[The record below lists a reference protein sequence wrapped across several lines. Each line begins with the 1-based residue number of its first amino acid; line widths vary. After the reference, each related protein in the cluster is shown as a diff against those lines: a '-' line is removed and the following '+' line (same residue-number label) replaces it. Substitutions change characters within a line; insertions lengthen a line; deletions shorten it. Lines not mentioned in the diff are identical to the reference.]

1 MKFDTLPL
9 GELGAN
15 CYLLDIGGD
24 NSVAIDIG
32 NEPEKL
38 LGAVESSGL
47 KLCAI
52 LLTHGHYDHVG
63 GVEAV
68 REATGA
74 AVYIHEKDAVM
85 LESGQTNLAVQLT
98 HVPFRAVKSYETL
111 TDGQI
116 LNIAGMTVQ
125 VMHTPGHT
133 SGSVC
138 YAVEDILFTGDT
150 LFQGSIGRTDLGGNR
165 KEMQSS
171 LQKLAA
177 LEGDY
182 TVCPG
187 HGGRSTLV
195 WEKAHNP
202 YLRNL

>member
-15 CYLLDIGGD
+15 CYLLDNENGGAI
-24 NSVAIDIG
+24 AIDIG
-32 NEPEKL
+32 DEPQRVLCILEQY
-38 LGAVESSGL
+38 EL

-74 AVYIHEKDAVM
+74 AVYIHEKDAAM
-85 LESGQTNLAVQLT
+85 LESGQANLAVQLT
-98 HVPFRAVKSYETL
+98 SVPFQAVKAYETL
-111 TDGQI
+111 SDGQT
-116 LNIAGMTVQ
+116 LDIAGMTVQ

-138 YAVEDILFTGDT
+138 YAVGDTLFTGDT

-165 KEMQSS
+165 KEMQLS
-171 LQKLAA
+171 LKKLAA
-177 LEGDY
+177 LEKNY

-187 HGGRSTLV
+187 HGGCSTLA
-195 WEKAHNP
+195 WEKAHNL
-202 YLRNL
+202 YLRGL